1 MLRKKV
7 KRSTDEKE
15 SENVG
20 KQEET
25 IMKKKKKKRYER
37 SKVDQGVNVVSVS
50 GRFGRNGSDYNY
62 VKAVEEVTSG
72 PSEIVSRKD
81 KKTLEKCPLC
91 ACQCQS
97 FVYLSHI
104 FSLVWHKA
112 AMDECSIKIEL
123 FRNIHCS
130 TVI

>member
-1 MLRKKV
+1 MLRKK
-7 KRSTDEKE
+7 SEKKHRWE
-15 SENVG
+15 G
-20 KQEET
+20 KWKCRKTGRDYNE
-25 IMKKKKKKRYER
+25 KKKKIWRIESR
-37 SKVDQGVNVVSVS
+37 PRGECCGCFRQVWG
-50 GRFGRNGSDYNY
+50 NGSDYNY

-72 PSEIVSRKD
+72 PSEIVSRRD
-81 KKTLEKCPLC
+81 KKTLEKCLLC

-112 AMDECSIKIEL
+112 AMDGCSIKIEL